1 IKKAVLLLMS
11 TSFAEVLVLLVA
23 VMLGYPPPFAAVQI
37 LWNNL
42 ITEGLIT
49 VNLIM
54 EPAEGDEMQ
63 REAISSDEP
72 LLTRMLLTRM
82 AIIAPAIV
90 ASTLGWFVVRTAAG
104 VPEAQVRTEA
114 FTLLALCEWFNVLNC
129 RSESKSALSIGV
141 LRN

>member
-42 ITEGLIT
+42 VTEGVIT

-54 EPAEGDEMQ
+54 EPAEGDEM
-63 REAISSDEP
+63 RRRPLPPGEP
-72 LLTRMLLTRM
+72 LLTRSLLFRMMLMT
-82 AIIAPAIV
+82 PAIV
-90 ASTLGWFVVRTAAG
+90 ISTLGWFTWRLQSG
-104 VPEAQVRTEA
+104 VPWGQV
-114 FTLLALCEWFNVLNC
+114 
-129 RSESKSALSIGV
+129 
-141 LRN
+141 